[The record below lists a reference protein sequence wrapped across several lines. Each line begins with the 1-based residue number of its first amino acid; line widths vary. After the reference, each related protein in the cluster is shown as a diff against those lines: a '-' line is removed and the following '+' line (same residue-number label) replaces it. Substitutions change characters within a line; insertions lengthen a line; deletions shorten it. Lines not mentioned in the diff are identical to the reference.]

1 MKQVWKKAPSW
12 QQPERTGL
20 PEAVVRKA
28 VLGENQAYLVK
39 TSALAAGD
47 PCYLLGVRP
56 LGWR

>member
-39 TSALAAGD
+39 TLATCWA
-47 PCYLLGVRP
+47 
-56 LGWR
+56 